1 MEPVTLICDDH
12 DVICDWV
19 VPGRPLGRTSS
30 FGIGWTAASPKR
42 RHLVTTSI
50 VRLASR
56 CAPPQEVVQED
67 SDQQSALAARPRVG
81 DVVGDHQE
89 PCAVARQVG
98 VLHAQLRPWPSRSPQ
113 EVEEQQ
119 RGEQHR
125 VEVCRGQ
132 DRAES
137 LSRLWEKM
145 ARHRNSS
152 KHTRKLKFRESFHK
166 APSFQINLL
175 H

>member
-42 RHLVTTSI
+42 RQLVTTSM
-50 VRLASR
+50 VGLASR

-67 SDQQSALAARPRVG
+67 RDQQSALPARPRVG

-89 PCAVARQVG
+89 PCAVAQQVG
-98 VLHAQLRPWPSRSPQ
+98 VLHAQLRPWQSRSAPGSRRAAARRAAPR
-113 EVEEQQ
+113 
-119 RGEQHR
+119 RGLEGT
-125 VEVCRGQ
+125 GQ
-132 DRAES
+132 
-137 LSRLWEKM
+137 SRLWERM

-152 KHTRKLKFRESFHK
+152 KHTRKLKFRESFHQ